1 MQRSNIK
8 YDMTEG
14 PFLKKVFA
22 FIFPLVLT
30 GLLQCLY
37 NAADLAIVGKFR
49 GEIALAA
56 VGSTGPITNL
66 IINLFLGLAVGAG
79 VAVAH
84 YAGAKNSEMVRRT
97 VHTSISIAIISG
109 VLVAFIGY
117 FLAKQM
123 LFWMGTPENVLP
135 YAALYTKIIFL
146 GAPALTLYN
155 YCAAI
160 VRSLGDT
167 VRPLI
172 FLSVSGIVNVGLNVF
187 FVTAC
192 NMGVEGVAIATI
204 VSQYLA
210 AAMIIVYM
218 YRSNTEIKLRF
229 GKLGLEGKII
239 KKLLLIGIP
248 SGIQTSLFSFSNV
261 LLQSSVNSLG
271 DAAMAGVAAAASLEG
286 FVIVALDSVYQ
297 ASITFVGQNV
307 GARRYYNIKKIL
319 FSCIVAIVAIGSVG
333 ILILL
338 PFHEF
343 FLGIY
348 IDDVTAGSMTA
359 GYERLF
365 VVMPFCYAIG
375 FMNILSGS
383 LRSMGKSVSAM
394 VVSLFF
400 ICVFRVVWVQIIF
413 PLAPSVKTIFVSY
426 PVSWIL
432 AAIFNFI
439 LLIIAYKKIT
449 QSTDKKQR

>member
-1 MQRSNIK
+1 MGKIK

-14 PFLKKVFA
+14 PFLKKVFL
-22 FIFPLVLT
+22 FILPLVFT
-30 GLLQCLY
+30 GLLQCFY
-37 NAADLAIVGKFR
+37 NAADLAVVGKFR

-66 IINLFLGLAVGAG
+66 ITSLFLGLAVGAG

-97 VHTSISIAIISG
+97 VHTSISTAIISG
-109 VLVAFIGY
+109 ILVAFIGY
-117 FLAKQM
+117 FLAEKM
-123 LFWMGTPENVLP
+123 LIWMGTPESVLP
-135 YAALYTKIIFL
+135 YATLYTKIIFL

-155 YCAAI
+155 YCAAM

-172 FLSVSGIVNVGLNVF
+172 FLSVSGVVNVGLNVF

-192 NMGVEGVAIATI
+192 NMSVEGVAIATV

-210 AAMIIVYM
+210 AAMIIIYM
-218 YRSNTEIKLRF
+218 CRSNTDVKLKF
-229 GKLGLEGKII
+229 KKLGLEGAII
-239 KKLLLIGIP
+239 KKLLLIGVP
-248 SGIQTSLFSFSNV
+248 SGLQTALFSFSNV

-271 DAAMAGVAAAASLEG
+271 DAVMAGVAAAASLEG
-286 FVIVALDSVYQ
+286 FIIISLDSVYQ
-297 ASITFVGQNV
+297 ASLTFVGQNV
-307 GARRYYNIKKIL
+307 GAGRYSNIKKIL
-319 FSCIVAIVAIGSVG
+319 SSCLVAIFAIGSVG

-338 PFHEF
+338 PFNEF

-348 IDDVTAGSMTA
+348 IDDVTADAMRA
-359 GYERLF
+359 GCERLF
-365 VVMPFCYAIG
+365 IVMPFCYAIG
-375 FMNILSGS
+375 VMNILSGT
-383 LRSMGKSVSAM
+383 LRSMGKSISAM

-400 ICVFRVVWVQIIF
+400 ICVFRVLWVQIIF
-413 PLAPSVKTIFVSY
+413 PIFPSVKTIFVSY

-432 AAIFNFI
+432 AAICNFI
-439 LLIIAYKKIT
+439 LVIVVYKKAT
-449 QSTDKKQR
+449 KEVKSEAKL

>member
-1 MQRSNIK
+1 M
-8 YDMTEG
+8 D
-14 PFLKKVFA
+14 
-22 FIFPLVLT
+22 
-30 GLLQCLY
+30 
-37 NAADLAIVGKFR
+37 
-49 GEIALAA
+49 
-56 VGSTGPITNL
+56 
-66 IINLFLGLAVGAG
+66 
-79 VAVAH
+79 
-84 YAGAKNSEMVRRT
+84 
-97 VHTSISIAIISG
+97 
-109 VLVAFIGY
+109 
-117 FLAKQM
+117 
-123 LFWMGTPENVLP
+123 
-135 YAALYTKIIFL
+135 
-146 GAPALTLYN
+146 
-155 YCAAI
+155 
-160 VRSLGDT
+160 
-167 VRPLI
+167 
-172 FLSVSGIVNVGLNVF
+172 
-187 FVTAC
+187 
-192 NMGVEGVAIATI
+192 VEGVAIATI
-204 VSQYLA
+204 ASQYLA

-229 GKLGLEGKII
+229 SKLGLEGKII

-348 IDDVTAGSMTA
+348 IDDVTAGAMTA

-375 FMNILSGS
+375 FMNILSGA

-449 QSTDKKQR
+449 QNTDKKTAGKSIGSSG